1 MDDSR
6 NTETLVI
13 NSDLNGVNDI
23 IEELDGIIQTTGNME
38 LSKTLNEISE
48 SYELLKGLLKVK
60 GNS

>member
-1 MDDSR
+1 MEDSR

-13 NSDLNGVNDI
+13 NSDLNAVSSI
-23 IEELDGIIQTTGNME
+23 IEELDDIIQTTGNME

>member
-1 MDDSR
+1 MEDSR

-13 NSDLNGVNDI
+13 NSDLNAVNNI

-38 LSKTLNEISE
+38 LSKALNEISE